1 MFASSIMQYIK
12 PFFNLLEI
20 WQKYNFTML
29 SILAFEPCFV
39 LHQDRTLA
47 GHLLSLEPPCCS
59 LKNQQNKV
67 HTYLLEIGKKGPK
80 PYHALY
86 CPAEF
91 CSSFSVMRTLVAAA
105 THTADR
111 LHSCTLLLHF
121 RAIKKHITGRT
132 GLIHSC

>member
-47 GHLLSLEPPCCS
+47 GHLLSLEPQWCS
-59 LKNQQNKV
+59 HNQQQNKG
-67 HTYLLEIGKKGPK
+67 HAGLLEIGKKGPK
-80 PYHALY
+80 ACHALY
-86 CPAEF
+86 SHIADFYP
-91 CSSFSVMRTLVAAA
+91 SFSVMD
-105 THTADR
+105 TH
-111 LHSCTLLLHF
+111 
-121 RAIKKHITGRT
+121 IGQ
-132 GLIHSC
+132 